1 MYAQVKEEKMKNKS
15 LDYIFGMI
23 TGIAISIAV
32 IACTNNSLQATTGD
46 VLHVKVVNESWDPVK
61 VEMQ

>member
-1 MYAQVKEEKMKNKS
+1 MKKT

-32 IACTNNSLQATTGD
+32 MALTSNNLNAGND
-46 VLHVKVVNESWDPVK
+46 GIMKVRVVNSSWDPVK
-61 VEMQ
+61 VKMQ

>member
-1 MYAQVKEEKMKNKS
+1 MVNKGENMKKKT
-15 LDYIFGMI
+15 LDYILGMI

-32 IACTNNSLQATTGD
+32 LACSNNSLQATSTD
-46 VLHVKVVNESWDPVK
+46 VLYVKVVNESWEPVK

>member
-1 MYAQVKEEKMKNKS
+1 MKNKS
-15 LDYIFGMI
+15 IDYIFGMI

-32 IACTNNSLQATTGD
+32 LACSNNSLQATSGD
-46 VLHVKVVNESWDPVK
+46 VLLVKVVNESWEAVK

>member
-1 MYAQVKEEKMKNKS
+1 MKKKT

-32 IACTNNSLQATTGD
+32 IACTNNSLQATSGD
-46 VLHVKVVNESWDPVK
+46 VLLVKVVNESWDPVK
-61 VEMQ
+61 VEIND

>member
-1 MYAQVKEEKMKNKS
+1 MQKKT
-15 LDYIFGMI
+15 LDYILGMI

-32 IACTNNSLQATTGD
+32 LACSNNSLQATSGD
-46 VLHVKVVNESWDPVK
+46 VLLVKVVNESWEPVK

>member
-1 MYAQVKEEKMKNKS
+1 MKNKT
-15 LDYIFGMI
+15 LDYVLGMI

-32 IACTNNSLQATTGD
+32 LACSNNSLQATSGD
-46 VLHVKVVNESWDPVK
+46 VLLVKVVNESWDPVK

>member
-1 MYAQVKEEKMKNKS
+1 MEGKMKNKS

-32 IACTNNSLQATTGD
+32 LACTNNSLQATSGD
-46 VLHVKVVNESWDPVK
+46 VLLVKVVNESWEPVK
-61 VEMQ
+61 VEIQ